1 MHIIKATYGGV
12 DITTKLNSRI
22 VNNSIYVKSSNSLC
36 GDPQLGVVKY
46 LEVDAIVNG
55 ESIHKRVREGD
66 LLHLTE
72 NKATNRL
79 GIFYADN
86 NDERVRSTV
95 IRSLEEIK
103 KSSDG
108 KVDILTN
115 LWQHEP
121 QNPFYE
127 FISWT
132 KTRSHLNQVL
142 QILELLFFA
151 KQTKYYK
158 YVSFLESDVLYP
170 EGYFDYPEFNEDAI
184 CNMNY
189 RGLCKHGFQ
198 ERNQHDKPH
207 SQLTMKFEKAIE
219 HFMSILPNALVNN
232 AGLVEPQQEIATWL
246 CDNTSLHVNHGR
258 HFTSHYSIYST
269 TNTYEHDQYWGNYKQ
284 YSYLFDGMNK

>member
-1 MHIIKATYGGV
+1 MHILKATYGGIDV
-12 DITTKLNSRI
+12 TKNLNSRI
-22 VNNSIYVKSSNSLC
+22 VNNSIYVKSSNYLC
-36 GDPQLGVVKY
+36 GDPQVGTVKY
-46 LEVDAIVNG
+46 LEVDAILNG
-55 ESIHKRVREGD
+55 ESVRKKIVEGD
-66 LLHLTE
+66 ILYLTE
-72 NKATNRL
+72 NKTTDRL

-95 IRSLEEIK
+95 IRSLEQIK
-103 KSSDG
+103 KSSHN
-108 KVDILTN
+108 KADILTN

-121 QNPFYE
+121 NNPFFE

-151 KQTKYYK
+151 KQIHDYK

-170 EGYFDYPEFNEDAI
+170 EGYFDYPEFKEDVI

-189 RGLCKHGFQ
+189 VGLCKSGFQ
-198 ERNQHDKPH
+198 ERKQHDKPQ
-207 SQLTMKFEKAIE
+207 SQLTMQFDKAIE

-232 AGLVEPQQEIATWL
+232 AGLVEPQNQIGTWE
-246 CDNTSLHVNHGR
+246 CKNTSLHVNHGR

-269 TNTYEHDQYWGNYKQ
+269 TKKYEEDKYWGNYKQ
-284 YSYLFDGMNK
+284 YVYLFDGMNK